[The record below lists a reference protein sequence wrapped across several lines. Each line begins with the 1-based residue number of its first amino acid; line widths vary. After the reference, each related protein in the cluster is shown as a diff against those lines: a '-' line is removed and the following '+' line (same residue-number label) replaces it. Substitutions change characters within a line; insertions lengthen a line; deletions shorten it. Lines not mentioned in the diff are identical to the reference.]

1 MKFEHE
7 KIQAKVLCR
16 MWSRVHSELQ
26 PVKVLPR
33 MCRKRQKMFDGGQ
46 SQTLES
52 SNERGNGNVRKINYK
67 AKPYAVC
74 GKNFIPRSGCAKYCP
89 RCRPKILVAY
99 ATKSASNT
107 KYKRYLE
114 QVNCSSGSG
123 ESTAVGT
130 IPMVQDQSE
139 SRGI

>member
-1 MKFEHE
+1 MK
-7 KIQAKVLCR
+7 KCKY
-16 MWSRVHSELQ
+16 
-26 PVKVLPR
+26 
-33 MCRKRQKMFDGGQ
+33 KM
-46 SQTLES
+46 
-52 SNERGNGNVRKINYK
+52 
-67 AKPYAVC
+67 KPCAVC
-74 GKNFIPRSGCAKYCP
+74 GKEFIPRSGYAKYCP

-130 IPMVQDQSE
+130 IPMVQD
-139 SRGI
+139 